1 MRGAEAELVEVEF
14 LGHACFRKER
24 RKKGYRIAE
33 IDSEIRLG
41 RTRREARL
49 LHKAKS
55 LGVLCPVV
63 YAVGADYIVIG
74 KVLGRK
80 LSDSASEV
88 MGAGRILGKLH
99 SGGIVHGDFTSY
111 NLIVDGAGK
120 IHVIDFGLGFSSRKV
135 EDFADDVI
143 TMVRSL
149 GGAESPAGKKFL
161 EGYSAEFAGS
171 KSVLK
176 KIGEIEAR
184 ARYM

>member
-1 MRGAEAELVEVEF
+1 MRGAEATLVEVEF

-24 RKKGYRIAE
+24 REKGYRIAE
-33 IDSEIRLG
+33 IDSSIRLG

-55 LGVLCPVV
+55 LGVLCPIV

-74 KVLGRK
+74 KVFGRK

-88 MGAGRILGKLH
+88 LEAGRILGRLH
-99 SGGIVHGDFTSY
+99 SGGIVHGDFTPY
-111 NLIVDGAGK
+111 NLIVDKAGE
-120 IHVIDFGLGFSSRKV
+120 IHAIDFGLGFSSKKV

-143 TMVRSL
+143 TMVRAL
-149 GGAESPAGKKFL
+149 GGAGSSLGKKFL
-161 EGYSAEFAGS
+161 EGYSTGFAGS